1 MKQPTQPLS
10 LLLSAVA
17 SFVLTLGMLVAFGK
31 AAQAEEVE
39 HILEIGAGV
48 AGQYLP
54 EYRGHNE
61 HRLVAI
67 PFPYVGYQGKIIKAD
82 EDGIRG
88 EFVKAPRF
96 ELNVSGDLALNDG
109 KNDAKRREG
118 MPELGT
124 EFQAGPTI
132 NFLLAGNSFKS
143 GLMLRLPVRAA
154 YAFED
159 DYSSVAAQGF
169 VFNPMLTYV
178 KPNLFD
184 HWHMTFD
191 LGALY
196 ATEKYHRYFYTVAP
210 QYATPQR
217 PAYSAKGG
225 FSGTFAELGL
235 SRRDKNLIYSVGLR
249 YDRLHDA
256 TFIGSPLVET
266 KNHWV
271 ISIAFAYVLKTW
283 TFKEEQ

>member
-1 MKQPTQPLS
+1 MKHSINLP
-10 LLLSAVA
+10 LLLSATL
-17 SFVLTLGMLVAFGK
+17 SVLLTISTVVVFCS
-31 AAQAEEVE
+31 AAQAEEID
-39 HILEIGAGV
+39 HTLELGAGV
-48 AGQYLP
+48 VGQYVP
-54 EYRGHNE
+54 EYRGHND
-61 HRLVAI
+61 HTLIAV

-82 EDGIRG
+82 EEGIRG

-96 ELNVSGDLALNDG
+96 EVNVSGDLALNDG
-109 KNDAKRREG
+109 KNHADRREG

-124 EFQAGPTI
+124 EFQAGPSF
-132 NFLLAGNSFKS
+132 NFLLLGRSFKS

-154 YAFED
+154 YVLKD
-159 DYSSVAAQGF
+159 DFSSLSAQGGL
-169 VFNPMLTYV
+169 FNPMLTYV
-178 KPNLFD
+178 NPTLFNR
-184 HWHMTFD
+184 WHMTVD
-191 LGALY
+191 VGALY
-196 ATEKYHRYFYTVAP
+196 ANEKYHRYFYTVAP

-256 TFIGSPLVET
+256 TFIDSPLVET

-271 ISIAFAYVLKTW
+271 ISVAFAYVLKTW